1 MQLDF
6 KKELVP
12 VVFDKTSVK
21 VLTTHA
27 TAKSL
32 GFTPHWHERIELHLV
47 KSGCL
52 ELCCNEQKVSV
63 KAGEVS
69 MCHLR
74 FFTAENPAKKDMTV
88 MF

>member
-12 VVFDKTSVK
+12 VIFDETSVK

-52 ELCCNEQKVSV
+52 NCVVTS
-63 KAGEVS
+63 
-69 MCHLR
+69 
-74 FFTAENPAKKDMTV
+74 KK
-88 MF
+88 